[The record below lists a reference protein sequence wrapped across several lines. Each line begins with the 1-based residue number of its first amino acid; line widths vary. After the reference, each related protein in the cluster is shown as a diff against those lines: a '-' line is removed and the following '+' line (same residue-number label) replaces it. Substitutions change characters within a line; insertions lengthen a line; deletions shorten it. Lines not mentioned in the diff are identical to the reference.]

1 MAWNPL
7 KQDSKPRTR
16 TRTHTHPHLPHLLTH
31 NLRPREEGAA
41 GEATCQ
47 WLGLWGHDESLG
59 QVGVVAWG
67 YRTEMKAIPL
77 DRVLTSLESQTS
89 ALAGGCQ
96 VASQQLPTWLRPERE
111 WGAGVKPI
119 RVAGPKVAC

>member
-1 MAWNPL
+1 
-7 KQDSKPRTR
+7 
-16 TRTHTHPHLPHLLTH
+16 
-31 NLRPREEGAA
+31 
-41 GEATCQ
+41 
-47 WLGLWGHDESLG
+47 
-59 QVGVVAWG
+59 
-67 YRTEMKAIPL
+67 MKAIPL

-119 RVAGPKVAC
+119 QMAGPKVAC